1 MSLLPQSF
9 INEIAK
15 EVSKGYTCI
24 VRKRKR
30 MITALD
36 PSLTEE
42 ELQER
47 HGKVLTEYER
57 RPDDY
62 VKIVPPSETIQLQI
76 MGDFRDQ
83 LADKSDHKQV
93 ANALKRNAPFRNFSQ
108 LMESNIELN
117 AYWRNYATEA
127 YQDYVADVI
136 VEDYNY

>member
-9 INEIAK
+9 INELAK

-30 MITALD
+30 MITILD
-36 PSLTEE
+36 PSLSEE
-42 ELQER
+42 EFQEM
-47 HGKVLTEYER
+47 HGKILAEYER

-62 VKIVPPSETIQLQI
+62 VKIVPPSEVIQLQI

-83 LADKSDHKQV
+83 LSDKSDHKQV
-93 ANALKRNAPFRNFSQ
+93 TNALKRKEPFRNFSQ
-108 LMESNIELN
+108 LMESNMELG

-127 YQDYVADVI
+127 YQDYVAEVI
-136 VEDYNY
+136 IKDYNY